1 MLDLRDLSCVSKK
14 HFPACVLPV
23 SRSKRHKNF
32 IKEGFGAQIWFVYVN
47 STEIFFYQI
56 MSKDLFNLYHES
68 LIEIKIISQIYYLF
82 SWWSQPHCQFL
93 LTIEYYWG
101 SDICLW
107 TYRGRNNIF
116 LFFSFFNRQ
125 ALYISILLVVNY
137 RNWNLP
143 NLSQKE
149 KSHVQALCRKSRN
162 GWVLGK
168 TKSKES
174 NKCVWGLSGYS
185 SLLLYVNLILSCCTV
200 WRQSSLWNATL

>member
-1 MLDLRDLSCVSKK
+1 
-14 HFPACVLPV
+14 
-23 SRSKRHKNF
+23 
-32 IKEGFGAQIWFVYVN
+32 
-47 STEIFFYQI
+47 

-149 KSHVQALCRKSRN
+149 KSNVQALCRKSRN

-174 NKCVWGLSGYS
+174 NKCIQGLSGYS
-185 SLLLYVNLILSCCTV
+185 SLLLRVNHSLLLHRVETV
-200 WRQSSLWNATL
+200 KFVKCYPLALKRATRCFTLNYTELVVLNSWGFLN